1 MKIFGAIVIVLLS
14 LNVVGQQKMTPEK
27 LWSLGR
33 VSIDD
38 VSLNGDSVLYGV
50 TFYDV
55 QENKGSRQLY
65 LYTDNNGAPSTV
77 QITKEDKSVSNGLLL
92 PNAKLGYLKSGVFYV
107 MGADGSEAIKT
118 SGEENGISILK
129 YSPDYSRVL
138 YVKDVKVYEDMSD
151 NYPEYTKANALAYE
165 KLNYMHWDHFEDAY
179 TNHVFY
185 ADVADDLSFSVGIDI
200 MKGEVFESPLQPFG
214 GGEEMNWNTDASSIA
229 YTCKKMDGVEYA
241 TSTNS
246 DVYVYDIASKVT
258 ENITEGMMGY
268 DMAPVFSPDGKS
280 IAWISM
286 EEAANEA
293 DKSRIIIKDLKS
305 GKQLDLTKNYPETVY
320 SFVFSPDGK
329 SIQFISPTKATV
341 QYFSITL
348 PKKIK
353 ALGNVFYKPLTTGD
367 HNFTSL
373 FSCNGSIIGTRQD
386 MNRAN
391 EVYRVSLTSGETEML
406 SDINGDIYKVIVKS
420 KIEKRWIK
428 TSDDKEMLTWVIYPP
443 QFDPSKKYPTLLYCQ
458 GGPQSVV
465 SQFYSYRWNFQ
476 VMAAQGYIVIAPNRR
491 GLPSFG
497 EEWNDDISL
506 DWGGQPIRDY
516 LSAVDSITKEP
527 YIDETRLGAVGASY
541 GGYSVFYLAGNHEG
555 RFKAFISHD
564 GVFDFSS
571 MYGTTEELFFN
582 NNEWGGAPWD
592 SPQPESYSK
601 FSPHLY
607 VNNWD
612 TPILII
618 HGMKDYRVSF
628 GQSQYAFN
636 AAQVL
641 GVPSKLLIFPE
652 ENHWVLTPQNS
663 LIWYGEFYSW
673 LDKYLKD

>member
-1 MKIFGAIVIVLLS
+1 MKKLTALVIVLLS
-14 LNVVGQQKMTPEK
+14 LNVFGQQEMTPEK

-38 VSLNGDSVLYGV
+38 VSINGDTILYGV
-50 TFYDV
+50 TYYNIE
-55 QENKGSRQLY
+55 ENKGNRQLY
-65 LYTDNNGAPSTV
+65 LYVENNGSPSTI
-77 QITKEDKSVSNGLLL
+77 QITKEDKSVSIGLIL
-92 PNAKLGYLKSGVFYV
+92 PNAKIGFLKSGAFYV
-107 MGADGSEAIKT
+107 MNSDGSGTVKS
-118 SGEENGISILK
+118 SGAESGISILK
-129 YSPDYSRVL
+129 YSPDHSKVL

-151 NYPEYTKANALAYE
+151 SYPQYSKANVLSYN

-179 TNHVFY
+179 ANHIFY
-185 ADVADDLSFSVGIDI
+185 SEVNSDLSFSVGIDI
-200 MKGEVFESPLQPFG
+200 MEGEVFESPVQPFG
-214 GGEEMNWNTDASSIA
+214 GAEQINWSPDASSIA

-246 DVYVYDIASKVT
+246 DIYIYDIGSKIT
-258 ENITEGMMGY
+258 ENISKEMIGY
-268 DMAPVFSPDGKS
+268 DVAPVFSPDGDN
-280 IAWISM
+280 IAWLSM
-286 EEAANEA
+286 EQPGNEA
-293 DKSRIIIKDLKS
+293 DKNRIIIKNLKS
-305 GKQLDLTKNYPETVY
+305 GKQLELTKNYPETVY
-320 SFVFSPDGK
+320 SFTFSADGK
-329 SIQFISPTKATV
+329 SIHFLSPTKATV

-367 HNFTSL
+367 YNFTSL

-391 EVYRVSLTSGETEML
+391 EVYRVDLTSGKTDKL
-406 SDINGDIYKVIVKS
+406 SDVNGKIYEVIVKS
-420 KIEKRWIK
+420 RIEKRWIK

-443 QFDPSKKYPTLLYCQ
+443 QFDPNKKYPTLLYCQ

-465 SQFYSYRWNFQ
+465 SQFYSFRWNFQ

-497 EEWNDDISL
+497 EEWNDAISL

-541 GGYSVFYLAGNHEG
+541 GGYSVFYLAGMHEG
-555 RFKAFISHD
+555 RFKTFISHD

-571 MYGTTEELFFN
+571 MYGTTEELFFT

-592 SPQPESYSK
+592 SPQPESYTK
-601 FSPHLY
+601 FSPHLN
-607 VNNWD
+607 VNKWD

-641 GVPSKLLIFPE
+641 GVPSKFLIFPE